1 MECFRR
7 AAKKRREI
15 VELRREDARRGAGIE
30 IHPPTASSPQKQ
42 GCICQISL
50 RGSKFWLLKSTTVLM
65 HRYIEIWKPTKSSL
79 MLLVCSN
86 L

>member
-30 IHPPTASSPQKQ
+30 IHPPTASNPQKQ

-50 RGSKFWLLKSTTVLM
+50 RGVEVLA
-65 HRYIEIWKPTKSSL
+65 IE
-79 MLLVCSN
+79 VDDRAN
-86 L
+86 A